1 MAMSFQ
7 HNPLVWIVATNSLF
21 WGVPLAV
28 NQVRMTLGN
37 RYEAPIAIA
46 ASQQPALS
54 VLDRLVGSRESG
66 TQTALLQPA
75 VGLTDQSVS
84 PLAGQNEKSTATITS
99 PVSPSPKLS
108 GLDASEQPVSSSPT
122 LLTALTQAD
131 GLGGPITLKSLSE
144 PAIPAAARA
153 EQLQVLRSGDPLAVL
168 PLHWRSP
175 LRRELGQRTLDHVAT
190 VRLPVKSLAERQEV
204 PVVVDDKGQAE
215 GLVVPRDP
223 RVKQA
228 VENWVARQRP
238 AQPGSVQVIVVAA
251 EPLEPETSTLAALP
265 GATQPSSSTPTGP

>member
-1 MAMSFQ
+1 MGFQ
-7 HNPLVWIVATNSLF
+7 RNPLAWIVVTNGFF

-28 NQVRMTLGN
+28 NQVRVSLGN
-37 RYEAPIAIA
+37 RYVAPIAT
-46 ASQQPALS
+46 ASQQPHLSAL
-54 VLDRLVGSRESG
+54 DKLVASSEPA
-66 TQTALLQPA
+66 TQIALLQPA
-75 VGLTDQSVS
+75 VGLKEQSAS
-84 PLAGQNEKSTATITS
+84 PFGGQNEAATGAIAS
-99 PVSPSPKLS
+99 PVSPSPKLT
-108 GLDASEQPVSSSPT
+108 GLDTSEQSASSSPT

-153 EQLQVLRSGDPLAVL
+153 EQLQVLRSGDPLAAL

-175 LRRELGQRTLDHVAT
+175 LRRELGNRNVDHVAT

-215 GLVVPRDP
+215 GLVVPRDS
-223 RVKQA
+223 RVKEA

-238 AQPGSVQVIVVAA
+238 AQPGSVQLMIVAA
-251 EPLEPETSTLAALP
+251 EPLEPETSNLAAVP
-265 GATQPSSSTPTGP
+265 SPTQPAVSTATAP